1 MKLIQEMTHGFFVNR
16 LKRKGDVWKTMRILH
31 MQDVAYFTGDQV
43 VKPEKSEMKI
53 YESDKDAIVVGHV
66 GDVVLGK
73 TMGSAMVIDEAFD
86 GCLIN
91 SNFVLIKIDK
101 KCSPYFLAWYMN
113 ESSAFKRYLF
123 VNQQGSTSTKVLSI
137 TDLKAFN
144 YKSIDYVNENL
155 IGEIYKKQVQRKRL
169 LVEQEQLEIKLM
181 NQHFKISRK
190 KEIENE

>member
-1 MKLIQEMTHGFFVNR
+1 MELIQEMTHGFFVNR
-16 LKRKGDVWKTMRILH
+16 LKRKGDVWKTMRVLH

-43 VKPEKSEMKI
+43 VKPAKSEMKI

-101 KCSPYFLAWYMN
+101 KCSPYFLAWYIN

-144 YKSIDYVNENL
+144 YISTDYTKENL
-155 IGEIYKKQVQRKRL
+155 IGEIYKHQVERKRL
-169 LVEQEQLEIKLM
+169 FMKQEQLEKKII
-181 NQHFKISRK
+181 NQQFKINRK
-190 KEIENE
+190 KEKKYE